1 MKTLYCSVLLTGL
14 AVALGSPAGAHH
26 AYNANYIEERG
37 TIEGVVVEVF
47 WGNPHVH
54 YYLEVLGDDGTTGVW
69 DVEAS
74 NLGVMARAGWTKDT
88 IEVGD
93 RIRVSGDL
101 GREGRRR
108 LALDRDSLE
117 LLD

>member
-1 MKTLYCSVLLTGL
+1 MKMLLCSLGLTGL
-14 AVALGSPAGAHH
+14 AALGGSLAWGHH
-26 AYNANYIEERG
+26 AYDANYIDERG
-37 TIEGVVVEVF
+37 TIDGVVVEVF

-54 YYLEVLGDDGTTGVW
+54 YYLEVVGDDGSTAIW

-74 NLGVMARAGWTKDT
+74 NLGVMRRSGWTEET

-117 LLD
+117 FVD